1 MNLFNTLLVFHIAG
15 GSIGLLTGSIVMML
29 KKGDKNHV
37 RLGNIYF
44 YSLLL
49 SAIVSF
55 PMSYLHSNW
64 FLFIVGVFTSYM
76 LLTGKSYLDKRTSAE
91 VKVTDW
97 ILAGTMLLF
106 GLGFLG
112 IGLLNVFKGV
122 YFGIVLIVFGAISL
136 SFVLQDWANFT
147 GRARVKNFW
156 LTTHLQR
163 MIGSYIASATAFIVV
178 NNHVIPGVIAW
189 LLPTIVLTPLIGIWT
204 KKYMFKAD

>member
-122 YFGIVLIVFGAISL
+122 YFGIVLIVFGGISL

>member
-122 YFGIVLIVFGAISL
+122 YFGIVLIVFGGISL
-136 SFVLQDWANFT
+136 SFVLHDWANFT

-204 KKYMFKAD
+204 KKYMVKAD

>member
-122 YFGIVLIVFGAISL
+122 YFGIVLIVFGGISL

-204 KKYMFKAD
+204 KKYMVKAD

>member
-204 KKYMFKAD
+204 KKYMVKAD

>member
-64 FLFIVGVFTSYM
+64 FLLIVGVFTSYM

-97 ILAGTMLLF
+97 ILAGTMLIF

-204 KKYMFKAD
+204 KKYMVKAD

>member
-15 GSIGLLTGSIVMML
+15 GSIGLLIGSIVMML

-204 KKYMFKAD
+204 KKYMVKAD

>member
-1 MNLFNTLLVFHIAG
+1 
-15 GSIGLLTGSIVMML
+15 MML

-55 PMSYLHSNW
+55 PMSFLHSNW

-122 YFGIVLIVFGAISL
+122 YFGIVLIVFGGISL

-204 KKYMFKAD
+204 KKYMVKAD

>member
-55 PMSYLHSNW
+55 PMSFLHSNW

-76 LLTGKSYLDKRTSAE
+76 LLTGRSYLGKRTSAE

-178 NNHVIPGVIAW
+178 NNHVIPGVVAW

-204 KKYMFKAD
+204 KKYMVKAD

>member
-55 PMSYLHSNW
+55 PMSFLHSNW

-112 IGLLNVFKGV
+112 IGLLNLFKGV

-204 KKYMFKAD
+204 KKYMVKAD

>member
-122 YFGIVLIVFGAISL
+122 YFGIVLIVFGGISL

-204 KKYMFKAD
+204 KKYMVKVD

>member
-1 MNLFNTLLVFHIAG
+1 MNLFNTLLFFHIAG

-55 PMSYLHSNW
+55 PMSFLHSNW

-91 VKVTDW
+91 VKVRDW

-112 IGLLNVFKGV
+112 IGLLNVLKGV
-122 YFGIVLIVFGAISL
+122 YFGIVLIVFGGISL

-163 MIGSYIASATAFIVV
+163 MIGSYM
-178 NNHVIPGVIAW
+178 H
-189 LLPTIVLTPLIGIWT
+189 LLPHLSLSIITSFPG
-204 KKYMFKAD
+204 

>member
-1 MNLFNTLLVFHIAG
+1 MNLFNALLVYHIAG

-55 PMSYLHSNW
+55 PMSFLHSNW

-76 LLTGKSYLDKRTSAE
+76 LLTGKSYLDKRASAA

-106 GLGFLG
+106 GLCFLG

-122 YFGIVLIVFGAISL
+122 YFGIVLIVFGGISL

-204 KKYMFKAD
+204 KKYMVKAD